1 MGSIN
6 RSIDHLWDD
15 FRLDLV
21 SSVRFMKIKSVK
33 YKKGEWY
40 YVMEDDSLVKIEY
53 EEKKDGKPRTNK

>member
-1 MGSIN
+1 
-6 RSIDHLWDD
+6 
-15 FRLDLV
+15 
-21 SSVRFMKIKSVK
+21 MKIKSVK